1 MLNKRSTCRNCI
13 HFLVGVNGASRAPAE
28 LERKDGVGL
37 CRRHPPHW
45 IPDAHSEDEG
55 GLYAFP
61 AIHQDHRC
69 GDWSDGS
76 EWNSPC

>member
-1 MLNKRSTCRNCI
+1 MLNNRSTCRNCI
-13 HFLVGVNGASRAPAE
+13 HFLVGGVNGSSRAPAE

-37 CRRHPPHW
+37 CRRYPPSW
-45 IPDAHSEDEG
+45 LPDADLEDA

-69 GDWSDGS
+69 G
-76 EWNSPC
+76 EWQDANPGIGL